1 MNNKNSKPSRPEDF
15 CSTREAASLLGVSIK
30 TVQLWSESGILTA
43 WKTPGGHRRIL
54 KQSVEQL
61 LRQRDQAASQASGQ
75 GNARRF
81 TALVVDDEA
90 ATRRLYELVI
100 TGWGLP
106 IRVVTAQNGFE
117 GLIKIGEEKP
127 DLLLTDLHMPG
138 MDGFRMIASLR
149 EHPDTRSLHIIAA
162 SGLTAPEIKERG
174 GLPPDVHFFS
184 KPVAFDTLRLL
195 VQKLLTGS

>member
-1 MNNKNSKPSRPEDF
+1 MRNQTAKLSRPEDF

-30 TVQLWSESGILTA
+30 TVQLWAESDILKA

-54 KQSVEQL
+54 RQSVDGL
-61 LRQRDQAASQASGQ
+61 LRQRDIAAAAAGKAA
-75 GNARRF
+75 GRRF
-81 TALVVDDEA
+81 TLLIVDDEA

-100 TGWGLP
+100 GDWGLP

-117 GLIKIGEEKP
+117 GLIRIGEEKP

-149 EHPDTRSLHIIAA
+149 EHPHTRPLRIVVA
-162 SGLTAPEIKERG
+162 SGLTAHEIQDRG
-174 GLPPDVHFFS
+174 GLPAGVHFFG
-184 KPVAFDTLRLL
+184 KPVAFDKLRLL
-195 VQKLLTGS
+195 VQQLLTDN